1 MGGAGALTP
10 NPGMKTGPLF
20 IFLSSI
26 PRSGEICIFLAVVS
40 STASTIIGFHALR
53 RLPHYLFSILKML
66 LGLVLFFFIVI
77 SMFGWHHFADLFSP
91 FLWEWMLFYGSVI
104 IALRYYFSMLG
115 MKHAKVAEVAISSSI
130 IPLMS
135 IIFSYLILGEVPG
148 ISQIIGGSLILFGIY
163 VALTGKLQA
172 PEKTEVLEKPS
183 GFSGV

>member
-1 MGGAGALTP
+1 MTLLAGWIFLGEVPNIRVTTGAFLATLGVFAIVILQYWLGGAGALTP

-77 SMFGWHHFADLFSP
+77 SMFGWHHFADLFP
-91 FLWEWMLFYGSVI
+91 IFMGVDALLWECYYCFAILFQYAGHETCKSCRGCNQFINNSSDV
-104 IALRYYFSMLG
+104 YYF
-115 MKHAKVAEVAISSSI
+115 
-130 IPLMS
+130 
-135 IIFSYLILGEVPG
+135 F
-148 ISQIIGGSLILFGIY
+148 LFDIR
-163 VALTGKLQA
+163 
-172 PEKTEVLEKPS
+172 
-183 GFSGV
+183 